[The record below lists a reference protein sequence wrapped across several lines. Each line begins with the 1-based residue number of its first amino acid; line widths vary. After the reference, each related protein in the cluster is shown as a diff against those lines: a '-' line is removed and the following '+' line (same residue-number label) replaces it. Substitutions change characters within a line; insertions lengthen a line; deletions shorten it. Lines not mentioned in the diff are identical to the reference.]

1 MACTSA
7 TLSGI
12 ALDCGNVGGIK
23 KIYAANTADVSTI
36 AFDATGEVT
45 ALTMVATKTFKT
57 YSFRKGNASFTTT
70 GARDDKNG
78 TYFAKTE
85 ITAQFNKMD
94 KAKRTEL
101 VELVKAATY
110 IIIQDQN
117 NEYWF
122 VGKDSYVSLMTGNGQ
137 SGANMADGNFYNI
150 VLSSDTEEL
159 PNTILLS
166 VVETAGVPKAEIF
179 S

>member
-7 TLSGI
+7 TLTGI

-23 KIYAANTADVSTI
+23 KLYIANVADVSTT
-36 AFDATGEVT
+36 AYNASGELT
-45 ALTMVATKTFKT
+45 AITMASGKTFKT

-85 ITAQFNKMD
+85 VIAQFNKMET
-94 KAKRTEL
+94 AKRTEI
-101 VELVKAATY
+101 VELVKANAY
-110 IIIQDQN
+110 VIVKDGNDIL
-117 NEYWF
+117 WF
-122 VGKDSYVSLMTGNGQ
+122 IGKDSYVSLTTGNGQ

-150 VLSSDTEEL
+150 ALSSETAEL
-159 PNTILLS
+159 PNVI
-166 VVETAGVPKAEIF
+166 TASITAIV